1 MSAKE
6 FTLENGLMT
15 IDKDADDY
23 LIYGVNLADVL
34 AANGAA
40 IATDAQAIALGRE
53 PGAIVAEGVELEGP
67 IYVIGS
73 IVCTMVFG
81 GVAATG
87 AAGNSIRIR
96 TVFTNGEQVDRTLHY
111 NIKEK

>member
-1 MSAKE
+1 MAADK

-23 LIYGVNLADVL
+23 FIYGVDLASEL
-34 AANGAA
+34 AANGAT

-53 PGAIVAEGVELEGP
+53 PLSILPEGVELELP

-73 IVCTMVFG
+73 VVCVMVFG
-81 GVAATG
+81 GNAATG